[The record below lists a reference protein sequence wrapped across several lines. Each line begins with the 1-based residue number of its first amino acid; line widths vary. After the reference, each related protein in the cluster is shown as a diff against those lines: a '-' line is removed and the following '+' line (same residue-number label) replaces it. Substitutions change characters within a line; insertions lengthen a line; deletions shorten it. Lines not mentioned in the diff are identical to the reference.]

1 MAHNVRFS
9 VGGSVRDLTSLL
21 GCLLGCQPPSN
32 STSPSP
38 SHSNSKR
45 NDPEEK
51 EAHEMTKH
59 PLFEILNG
67 SGSAKELEGVLKIF
81 KNKTLLLLILA
92 PDNNLNLKVEE
103 DREDRRSGMKRDMKI
118 RVNTVGALPRKP
130 KSPYRPVKLVPFI
143 RLSGLWLKNT
153 GFNIGEKFE
162 VHPGKKQLLLKTID
176 DCVDNCN
183 PIEKG
188 GKTNG

>member
-1 MAHNVRFS
+1 MANNVRFS
-9 VGGSVRDLTSLL
+9 VGGSMRDLTSLL

-32 STSPSP
+32 SISTSH

-45 NDPEEK
+45 NDAEEK

-67 SGSAKELEGVLKIF
+67 SGSSKELEGVLQIF
-81 KNKTLLLLILA
+81 KNKTLLLLILI
-92 PDNNLNLKVEE
+92 PDNDSHLKVAA

-143 RLSGLWLKNT
+143 RLSGVWLKNT
-153 GFNIGEKFE
+153 GFKIGKKFE
-162 VHPGKKQLLLKTID
+162 VHPMKNQLLLKTID
-176 DCVDNCN
+176 NCN
-183 PIEKG
+183 DECEPIEKG
-188 GKTNG
+188 GKKNG